1 MSGRRLE
8 LSATQ
13 LTASVMAAVT
23 AAVCASYLGVAG
35 TIIGAGVVSFASTAG
50 TAIYRHYLARTEEK
64 LRAAAAQLPHGNI
77 RVGSHRATAPES
89 PAKATV
95 PEKAGIPGRHTGGN
109 LDPGPVPGAP
119 PRDDGRAGAW
129 AEALT
134 GAPPGAGEHPAPT
147 ELTGPATADVGSRP
161 ATANVGSR
169 PATADGGS
177 GQHAAVKPARPRWL
191 AWAGLAAAVFLLT
204 MAAITVFEVATGKPL
219 SASVWHHH
227 GSGTTIGDVVTG
239 RSGSGTAT
247 THPTGHPSGRAT
259 APATTGTTPSPAQT
273 GPASPTATP
282 TTPTPSPTG
291 SEPSPGGSAD
301 APSPAASG

>member
-77 RVGSHRATAPES
+77 RAGSHRATAPGS
-89 PAKATV
+89 TAVAKV
-95 PEKAGIPGRHTGGN
+95 PEKAGVPGRHTSGN

-119 PRDDGRAGAW
+119 PRDDGRTGTW
-129 AEALT
+129 AEALA
-134 GAPPGAGEHPAPT
+134 GAPPRVGEHPAPT
-147 ELTGPATADVGSRP
+147 ELTGPAA
-161 ATANVGSR
+161 
-169 PATADGGS
+169 ADGGS

-191 AWAGLAAAVFLLT
+191 AWVGLAAAVFLLT
-204 MAAITVFEVATGKPL
+204 MAAITVVEVATGKPL

-239 RSGSGTAT
+239 RTGSGTVT
-247 THPTGHPSGRAT
+247 THPTGRAT
-259 APATTGTTPSPAQT
+259 APATTGTTPSPGQT
-273 GPASPTATP
+273 GQASPTATP

-291 SEPSPGGSAD
+291 TEPSPGGSAD
-301 APSPAASG
+301 PPSPAAS